1 MMRLAYLRWPQL
13 RDKVH
18 AARPTLLLLW
28 LLPWAPAGAAAGT
41 PVVLRDEL
49 PVQQVWSALTVLADP
64 SRVLTVQEVMADPSQ
79 WHPPPG
85 TSGT

>member
-28 LLPWAPAGAAAGT
+28 LLQAACWALLRLEGPAWQAQAPHLRNAFPQVRDTAAGA
-41 PVVLRDEL
+41 
-49 PVQQVWSALTVLADP
+49 SAT
-64 SRVLTVQEVMADPSQ
+64 RC
-79 WHPPPG
+79 G
-85 TSGT
+85 C